1 MAVNR
6 HPRPWGWL
14 LASLLLVTVV
24 HFSDRSL
31 LQRGEQPLRFALDAE
46 GGREGRLWQWE
57 WSAESGA
64 DERWAR
70 PGHALPDSLERVGRR
85 VAAWRAWDDLRR
97 ADSTD
102 FRAWKA
108 WGQGALRR
116 GEASAAK
123 DALLLASTLDRTDFG
138 VWQSLGLAWIQLDQP
153 TMAALAFDRASRADP
168 RDARSRLNAG
178 IALLRQS
185 NWEAALDRL
194 DAASDRSS
202 GALAAKVAAYRGQA
216 LRGLGRTV
224 EAAEEYAASISLD
237 PDQLLARL
245 GQSELLADAQ
255 ERLAALDK
263 LSRLHPDRAVVQWA
277 HGQALRSVGRDSEAE
292 VALDRAMELVPDEP
306 RFARDLMRLY
316 LDRDEVAAAQS
327 VLEDR
332 FAAEARSP
340 ERWFLRAKLQTE
352 AGDDEGAVALYD
364 SALAASGE
372 RMAEAWLNRGAA
384 LRRLGRFEEALA
396 SYRTA
401 LREREKY
408 PEAWFNIGVGLSESG
423 DRQGAIEA
431 YRHSLDIE
439 PNQPK
444 AWFNLGVQWR
454 RMERFDEALTAWE
467 RAVALDPG
475 YALAWYNLALN
486 QVRLGMETAGSAL
499 DRLSESFPDFIKGWV
514 LRAEWL
520 ESQGRLEEA
529 AAAHREVLERN
540 PADVRTWRRLGVV
553 LHDLEDEEGALQA
566 FREVVERTPD
576 QSRGRFNLGLQL
588 ERMGQAPEAVL
599 QYKRAHQ
606 LDEDFDRPLE
616 RVQEIGQRT
625 GNTGLVLWSMDRL
638 LPKDTLLSWG
648 PDSLYEFARAL
659 HREDLQQEA
668 RVRYQEAMTLGKDGA
683 WPKYWSAKAAEELGL
698 WDEAMAG
705 YLEVLRWRSD
715 FKFALYRLALL
726 EARTDVEAGR
736 RRWADLESMYPEFA
750 AEKSAE
756 KP

>member
-31 LQRGEQPLRFALDAE
+31 LQRGEQPLQFALDAE

-57 WSAESGA
+57 WSMETEA
-64 DERWAR
+64 DERWSR
-70 PGHALPDSLERVGRR
+70 PVHALPDSLSKAGRR
-85 VAAWRAWDDLRR
+85 AAAWRAWDDLRR

-116 GEASAAK
+116 GKALEAR
-123 DALLLASTLDRTDFG
+123 DALVLASELDRTDFG

-153 TMAALAFDRASRADP
+153 TMAAVAFDRASRADP

-202 GALAAKVAAYRGQA
+202 GALAAKVSAYRGQA
-216 LRGLGRTV
+216 LRGLGRT
-224 EAAEEYAASISLD
+224 EAAAEEYALSISLD

-245 GQSELLADAQ
+245 GQSELLADES
-255 ERLAALDK
+255 ERLVALNK
-263 LSRLHPDRAVVQWA
+263 LARLHPDRAVVQWA
-277 HGQALRSVGRDSEAE
+277 HGQALREAGRDAEAE

-340 ERWFLRAKLQTE
+340 ERWFLRAKLAAE
-352 AGDDEGAVALYD
+352 AGEDEGAVALYD
-364 SALAASGE
+364 SALVASGE

-384 LRRLGRFEEALA
+384 LRRLGRFEDALA

-431 YRHSLDIE
+431 YRHSLEIE

-454 RMERFDEALTAWE
+454 RMEQFDQALQAWE

-499 DRLSESFPDFIKGWV
+499 DMLAESFPDFTKGWV

-520 ESQGRLEEA
+520 ETQGRLEEA

-540 PADVRTWRRLGVV
+540 PEEVRTWRRLGGI
-553 LHDLEDEEGALQA
+553 LHDLDDEEGALQA
-566 FREVVERTPD
+566 FREVVERVPD

-588 ERMGQAPEAVL
+588 ERMGRQSEAVL
-599 QYKRAHQ
+599 QYQRAHQ
-606 LDEDFDRPLE
+606 LDADFDRPLE
-616 RVQEIGQRT
+616 RVQDIGQRT
-625 GNTGLVLWSMDRL
+625 GKTDWVLWAMDRL
-638 LPKDTLLSWG
+638 LPVDTVESWG
-648 PDSLYEFARAL
+648 ADSIYGYARAL

-668 RVRYQEAMTLGKDGA
+668 RLRYQQAMTLGKEGA
-683 WPKYWSAKAAEELGL
+683 WPKYWSAKAADELGL
-698 WDEAMAG
+698 WEEATAG
-705 YLEVLRWRSD
+705 YLEVLQGRSD

-736 RRWADLESMYPEFA
+736 RRWAELASMYPEFA